1 MNTMKKQEDMIPE
14 DEARRLEGLQ
24 YAAEEEWR
32 ASTNSPRKKDV
43 AGPKRKWHSAAD
55 VSGGE
60 STAQM
65 M

>member
-43 AGPKRKWHSAAD
+43 AGPKRK
-55 VSGGE
+55 
-60 STAQM
+60 
-65 M
+65 